1 MKYIVPDFETISM
14 CDLKKSGA
22 WRYAEDITTSV
33 LTLRWSY
40 HDNNRV
46 GLWHPGMPFPPE
58 FEEAMRDGTL
68 FIAHNTSFEKA
79 MWRCHMMPV
88 YSWPDIRNNQWDDTM
103 ARCANL
109 VIPQDLD
116 SACRVLRLPAQKDTE
131 ASSMVI
137 GLSKPDRKG
146 NLPVVTPDILERA
159 DEYCADD
166 CRAQKGLRERVGT
179 LSPAERQVWLLDQR
193 INERGVCLDMDLI
206 QNMQKIVDGASGP
219 LLAEFGQIT
228 GLKDK
233 KGVVKLASPRLKPW
247 CHERG
252 VLIPNLQ
259 KDTLALWLKE
269 PDDDNEDYDQLAGED
284 EEGPTGELPDEV
296 RRALHIKQLIGSSS
310 VKKLKTANFCVSS
323 DGRAR
328 GLLQYHG
335 AGPGLWAGRL
345 LQPQNFPRGTITGY
359 TNSEG
364 VVTEEAEDFVERKYQ
379 ALMTGD
385 YQYVETIVGPP
396 VETVVSSLRHII
408 IPSPGRE
415 LVVGDFAGIQARIA
429 LAAAGQFDK
438 TELMASGADAY
449 IDVACQIFK
458 MEPIDWT
465 KGQEHFKPLVKAFK
479 ALYTERRQYGKNTI
493 LGLGF
498 QMGAPKFF
506 KRYCKG
512 QTLEF
517 AKNIVDTYRKE
528 WAPEVPKLWNGLDK
542 AACDTVHY
550 RTPHEAYGVLFALE
564 DMWLTARLP
573 SGRKLYYFNP
583 QPIRKTM
590 PWSNP
595 DEPDVRRAWT
605 YQAKKQG
612 KWLTI
617 DAFGGLLTENLAS
630 GLARDLLVSAM
641 FKCEKAG
648 LPIVL
653 TVHDEIVSDAE
664 PRVDNA
670 KVMRQIM
677 EDIPQWARD
686 MKIPVEA
693 ETWAADRY
701 RK

>member
-1 MKYIVPDFETISM
+1 MKYLVPDFETVSQ
-14 CDLKKSGA
+14 CDLKKCGA
-22 WRYAEDITTSV
+22 WRYAEDITTNV
-33 LTLRWSY
+33 LTLRWTRSW
-40 HDNNRV
+40 DNHV
-46 GLWHPGMPFPPE
+46 GIWHPGDPYPQDFQDP
-58 FEEAMRDGTL
+58 DVI
-68 FIAHNTSFEKA
+68 FIAHNTAFEKA
-79 MWRCHMMPV
+79 MWRCHMMQV
-88 YSWPDIRNNQWDDTM
+88 YGWPDIKNNRWDDTM

-116 SACRVLRLPAQKDTE
+116 VAVRVLRLPALKDTE
-131 ASSMVI
+131 ASAKII
-137 GLSKPDRKG
+137 GLSKADRHG
-146 NLPVVTPDILERA
+146 NYPPVTPEIIELA

-179 LSPAERQVWLLDQR
+179 LSAAERQVWLLDQR
-193 INERGVCLDMDLI
+193 INERGVRLDLDLI
-206 QNMQKIVDGASGP
+206 AKMQKIVSDASVP
-219 LLAEFGQIT
+219 LLKEFGEIT

-233 KGVVKLASPRLKPW
+233 KGVVKLASPKLKPW
-247 CHERG
+247 CHDRG

-269 PDDDNEDYDQLAGED
+269 PDDDDDGYDQLAGED
-284 EEGPTGELPDEV
+284 EDDAGITEMPSAV
-296 RRALHIKQLIGSSS
+296 RRALHIKQLIGSASI
-310 VKKLKTANFCVSS
+310 KKLNTANLCVSG

-345 LQPQNFPRGTITGY
+345 LQPQNFPRGTITSYKG
-359 TNSEG
+359 
-364 VVTEEAEDFVERKYQ
+364 EEPEDFVERKYQ

-385 YQYVETIVGPP
+385 AGYVETIIGPA

-415 LVVGDFAGIQARIA
+415 FVVGDFAGIQARIA
-429 LAAAGQFDK
+429 LAAAGQHDK
-438 TELMASGADAY
+438 TKLMASGADAY
-449 IDVACQIFK
+449 IDLACDIHGLPK
-458 MEPIDWT
+458 PDWS
-465 KGQEHFKPLVKAFK
+465 KGKEVFKPQVKAFK
-479 ALYTERRQYGKNTI
+479 EQHAEKRQDGKAGI

-498 QMGAPKFF
+498 QMGAPKFH
-506 KRYCKG
+506 KRYCRGKS
-512 QTLEF
+512 LEF
-517 AKNIVDTYRKE
+517 AKGVVDTYRKD
-528 WAPEVPKLWNGLDK
+528 WAPEVPKLWSGLDK

-550 RTPHEAYGVLFALE
+550 RTPHEEYGVLFQLE

-583 QPIRKTM
+583 QPIRKVM
-590 PWSNP
+590 PWSSEE
-595 DEPDVRRAWT
+595 EPDVRRAWT

-630 GLARDLLVSAM
+630 GLARDLLVTAM
-641 FKCEKAG
+641 FKCEKNG

-664 PRVDNA
+664 PRPDNA
-670 KVMRQIM
+670 QVLRQIM
-677 EDIPQWARD
+677 EDRPQWAID
-686 MKIPVEA
+686 MMIPVEA

>member
-1 MKYIVPDFETISM
+1 MNRYIVPDFETVSQA
-14 CDLKKSGA
+14 DLKKVGA
-22 WRYAEDITTSV
+22 WRYAEDVTTNV
-33 LTLRWSY
+33 LTLRWDYSWRN
-40 HDNNRV
+40 DT

-58 FEEAMRDGTL
+58 FGEALRDGTL

-79 MWRCHMMPV
+79 MWRMHMMPV
-88 YSWPDIRNNQWDDTM
+88 YGWPNVRNNQWDDTM

-116 SACRVLRLPAQKDTE
+116 MAVRVLRLPALKDTE
-131 ASSMVI
+131 ASAKII
-137 GLSKPDRKG
+137 GLSKADRHG
-146 NLPVVTPDILERA
+146 NYPPVTPEIIKIA
-159 DEYCADD
+159 DAYCADD
-166 CRAQKGLRERVGT
+166 CHAQKGLRQRVGA
-179 LSPAERQVWLLDQR
+179 LSQAERQVWLLDQR
-193 INERGVCLDMDLI
+193 INERGVRLDLDLI
-206 QNMQKIVDGASGP
+206 AKMQKIVSDASVP
-219 LLAEFGQIT
+219 LLKEFGEIT

-233 KGVVKLASPRLKPW
+233 KGVVKLASPRLKDW
-247 CHERG
+247 CHVRG
-252 VLIPNLQ
+252 VEIPNLQ
-259 KDTLALWLKE
+259 KDTIALWLKE
-269 PDDDNEDYDQLAGED
+269 PDDDSEDYDQLAGED
-284 EEGPTGELPDEV
+284 EETISVDIPPSV
-296 RRALHIKQLIGSSS
+296 RRALHIKQTIGSASI
-310 VKKLKTANFCVSS
+310 KKLNTANLCVSS

-345 LQPQNFPRGTITGY
+345 LQPQNFPRGTITSYKG
-359 TNSEG
+359 
-364 VVTEEAEDFVERKYQ
+364 EEAENFVERKYQ

-385 YQYVETIVGPP
+385 ASYVETMVGPP

-408 IPSPGRE
+408 VPSNGRE

-429 LAAAGQFDK
+429 LAAAGQHDK
-438 TELMASGADAY
+438 TKMMMDGVDVY
-449 IDVACQIFK
+449 IDLACDIFK
-458 MEPIDWT
+458 MEKPDWHME
-465 KGQEHFKPLVKAFK
+465 KSALKAWIKAFK
-479 ALYTERRQYGKNTI
+479 EQYNERRQYGKNSI

-498 QMGAPKFF
+498 QMGAPKFW
-506 KRYCKG
+506 KRYCAG

-517 AKNIVDTYRKE
+517 AKEIVDTYRKV

-550 RTPHEAYGVLFALE
+550 RTPHEEYGVLFQLE
-564 DMWLTARLP
+564 DQWLTARLP

-590 PWSNP
+590 PWSTE

-630 GLARDLLVSAM
+630 GLARDLLVAAM

-653 TVHDEIVSDAE
+653 TVHDEIVCDAE
-664 PRVDNA
+664 PRPDNA
-670 KVMRQIM
+670 KVLKQIM
-677 EDIPQWARD
+677 EDRPQWAID
-686 MKIPVEA
+686 MMIPVEA